1 MIPSVKLYF
10 AVINTGDLGYR
21 VIRGRHKEAHSKST
35 LNVRNA
41 GHRSFAY
48 WPMVI

>member
-10 AVINTGDLGYR
+10 AVINTGDLGYNP
-21 VIRGRHKEAHSKST
+21 GEAQAHSKYT

-41 GHRSFAY
+41 GH
-48 WPMVI
+48 